1 MRLRLGCRGSPGEP
15 CSAGVRSCRIPAPTK
30 RCTSRWSVARGR
42 SSRFA
47 GSVSLYS

>member
-15 CSAGVRSCRIPAPTK
+15 CSAGVRSCMIPAPTK
-30 RCTSRWSVARGR
+30 HCTSRWRVARGR

-47 GSVSLYS
+47 SSVSQYS